1 MKKPILLFPNRK
13 SLAVPAALIFIVSAA
28 FNVQA
33 AEPANGIR
41 QIIMG
46 EHHAC
51 AVTFG
56 GELLCWGDNRFGQIG
71 DGTVG
76 DKSRYPT
83 QAVKRY
89 PTQVIASGATSV
101 SAGYAH
107 TCAVISG
114 GLQCWGWNQSG
125 QVTGTPGDNVL
136 KPVQVIDSG
145 VTAVAAGGMHTCAV
159 VRGSALCWGAGIR
172 MIGNANNSSDVPFK
186 PTQVIASGVT
196 AISAQAQ
203 STCAIVNAGLQ
214 CWGDNQLGQVGNG
227 HAGGNVLEPTEIIA
241 SGVTAIAVGS
251 GSGCAVVRGA
261 LQCWGR
267 KHDIAWSTS
276 LADSCSEK
284 QSKLN
289 KKLEP
294 SEFSAA
300 VEECNKRINAGIAVP
315 RPTQVIPE
323 GVTSVAVS
331 GIASVCAVVHGALQC
346 WGFNSMG
353 SLGLGAYTN
362 ITPNQTQVIAGG
374 VTSVSMGAGATCVLV
389 NGALRCR
396 GYNGY
401 GAISSTIAL
410 DKIADSRPFGDSKGD
425 VLTISHAAAD
435 AVAVIEKMPEMLAPH
450 LQGQLIV
457 HNNAVYFVRR
467 ARGTYLGQ
475 TAGERMIFNLD
486 VTPLY
491 PTTSVVGGSANRDT
505 AIPADAECG
514 GSALPSQLVTS
525 AIGLRKDHGFIDL
538 RSALKNVFPV
548 LPPLAEGDENF
559 HLSFSA
565 GDMRKIE
572 SCAQAFNDAWERSP
586 VKAIWLGGVE
596 IPRTLGKPWSIPGEG
611 EHATDMTLTVEAK
624 PGQKADFFV
633 EAQSVS
639 VMRCGE
645 IVLGRWKRGLSAPW
659 KLHAVTD
666 GTLGYFSVD
675 EDIVRAV
682 DVPIFS
688 GYSQDEL
695 RRAINSERGQEGL
708 ASIEEVRSCVPTI
721 EGYKYRIRNQ
731 SNILQEVFNPG
742 FEAIPDRGCEQESP
756 TLALRVAD
764 KLGYLRG
771 KKIHTAICKAWP
783 GNPARHIVALVRPQE
798 GATDDAANYD
808 LDVLIVKTKSG
819 ELLQH
824 HMQKGAIASDAMHF
838 DGIWLDTA
846 NYELAH
852 GVRAFGVRT
861 RHSHIGG
868 TSSSDETLSLYV
880 PRGNEL
886 KPVLLDLSMSL
897 SVSDRGGE
905 CNEARETVRTLAIGS
920 ASSHG
925 YLHLVVAEKNTN
937 QEIRTLK
944 DSCEENVSQSSH
956 RYVLQFD
963 GTKYVAPKE
972 LQ

>member
-1 MKKPILLFPNRK
+1 MLFLNRI
-13 SLAVPAALIFIVSAA
+13 SFAVPVALIFITAVLQA
-28 FNVQA
+28 QA

-41 QIIMG
+41 QVAMG
-46 EHHAC
+46 ERHTC

-56 GELLCWGDNRFGQIG
+56 GELLCWGDNSFGQIG

-159 VRGSALCWGAGIR
+159 VRGSALCWGAGVR

-214 CWGDNQLGQVGNG
+214 CWGDNQLGRVGNG

-241 SGVTAIAVGS
+241 NGVTAIAVGS

-276 LADSCSEK
+276 LADSCAEK

-323 GVTSVAVS
+323 GVTAVAVS
-331 GIASVCAVVHGALQC
+331 GIASVCAVVRGALQC

-410 DKIADSRPFGDSKGD
+410 DKIADSRPFSDNKGD

-435 AVAVIEKMPEMLAPH
+435 AVAVIEKMPEMVAPH
-450 LQGQLIV
+450 LQSKLIV

-467 ARGTYLGQ
+467 ARATYLGQ
-475 TAGERMIFNLD
+475 TAGESMIFNLD

-514 GSALPSQLVTS
+514 GSALPSQLATS
-525 AIGLRKDHGFIDL
+525 LIGLRKDNGFVDL

-572 SCAQAFNDAWERSP
+572 SCAQAINDAWEHSP
-586 VKAIWLGGVE
+586 VKAIKLGGIE

-611 EHATDMTLTVEAK
+611 EHAADLALTVEAK

-639 VMRCGE
+639 VMKCGK
-645 IVLGRWKRGLSAPW
+645 VALSRWKRGVSSPW
-659 KLHAVTD
+659 KLYGVTEGAV
-666 GTLGYFSVD
+666 GYFELD
-675 EDIVRAV
+675 EDIIRAV
-682 DVPIFS
+682 DLPKFS
-688 GYSQDEL
+688 TYTQDEL
-695 RRAINSERGQEGL
+695 RCAINLEQGRQGL
-708 ASIEEVRSCVPTI
+708 TSIEAAQACVPTI
-721 EGYKYRIRNQ
+721 EGYKYTIRNQ
-731 SNILQEVFNPG
+731 SSIVQEVYNPG
-742 FEAIPDRGCEQESP
+742 FSAIPIRSCQEASP

-771 KKIHTAICKAWP
+771 KRIHTAICKAWP
-783 GNPARHIVALVRPQE
+783 GNPAKHIVALARPQD
-798 GATDDAANYD
+798 GATDDLANYD
-808 LDVLIVKTKSG
+808 LDVVVVNTQSG
-819 ELLQH
+819 EILQH
-824 HMQKGAIASDAMHF
+824 VLRKGAITSDAMRF
-838 DGIWLDTA
+838 DGIGLDTA
-846 NYELAH
+846 NYALAR

-861 RHSHIGG
+861 SHSHIGG
-868 TSSSDETLSLYV
+868 TSSSDGTLSLYV
-880 PRGNEL
+880 PDGNEL
-886 KPVLLDLSMSL
+886 KPVLLDLPMDS

-905 CNEARETVRTLAIGS
+905 CNEARETARTLVMDS

-925 YLHLVVAEKNTN
+925 YAHLVVIEKRSN
-937 QEIRTLK
+937 QEIKTLK
-944 DSCEENVSQSSH
+944 EGGCVETVSRSSH

>member
-1 MKKPILLFPNRK
+1 MLFLNR
-13 SLAVPAALIFIVSAA
+13 SSFAVPVALIFITAVLQ
-28 FNVQA
+28 VQA

-41 QIIMG
+41 QVAMG
-46 EHHAC
+46 ERHTC
-51 AVTFG
+51 AVTFR
-56 GELLCWGDNRFGQIG
+56 GELLCWGDNSSGQIG

-76 DKSRYPT
+76 DKSMYPT

-125 QVTGTPGDNVL
+125 QLTGTLGDNVL
-136 KPVQVIDSG
+136 KPILVIDSG

-159 VRGSALCWGAGIR
+159 VRGAALCWGAGVR
-172 MIGNANNSSDVPFK
+172 MIGNANSSSDVPFK

-203 STCAIVNAGLQ
+203 STCAIVNGALQ
-214 CWGDNQLGQVGNG
+214 CWGGNRLGQVGNG
-227 HAGGNVLEPTEIIA
+227 HAGGDVLEPTEIIA
-241 SGVTAIAVGS
+241 SGVTAIAVGGDS
-251 GSGCAVVRGA
+251 SCAVVRGA
-261 LQCWGR
+261 LHCWG
-267 KHDIAWSTS
+267 KKYDIAWSPS
-276 LADSCSEK
+276 RAIPCSAK
-284 QSKLN
+284 KAKPD

-294 SEFSAA
+294 LESAA
-300 VEECNKRINAGIAVP
+300 GVVDCERLNAGTVVP
-315 RPTQVIPE
+315 RPTQVIPA
-323 GVTSVAVS
+323 GVTAAAVS
-331 GIASVCAVVHGALQC
+331 GASGCAVVHGALQC
-346 WGFNSMG
+346 WGYNSMG
-353 SLGLGAYTN
+353 SLGVSESSS
-362 ITPNQTQVIAGG
+362 ITPNPTQAIAGG

-410 DKIADSRPFGDSKGD
+410 DKIADSRPFSDSKGD

-435 AVAVIEKMPEMLAPH
+435 AVAVIEKMPEMVAPY
-450 LQGQLIV
+450 LQSKLIV

-475 TAGERMIFNLD
+475 TAGESMIFDLD

-491 PTTSVVGGSANRDT
+491 PTTSVVGNSANRD
-505 AIPADAECG
+505 AVIPADAECG
-514 GSALPSQLVTS
+514 GRALPSQLATS
-525 AIGLRKDHGFIDL
+525 LIGLRKDNGFVDL

-572 SCAQAFNDAWERSP
+572 SCAQAFNDAWEHSP
-586 VKAIWLGGVE
+586 VKAIRLGGIE

-611 EHATDMTLTVEAK
+611 EHATDLSLTVEAK

-639 VMRCGE
+639 VMKCGK
-645 IVLGRWKRGLSAPW
+645 VALSRWKRGISSPW
-659 KLHAVTD
+659 KLHGVTEGAV
-666 GTLGYFSVD
+666 GYFELD
-675 EDIVRAV
+675 EDIIRAV
-682 DVPIFS
+682 DLPKFS
-688 GYSQDEL
+688 TYTQDEL
-695 RRAINSERGQEGL
+695 RRAINLEQGRQGL
-708 ASIEEVRSCVPTI
+708 ASIEAAQACVPTI
-721 EGYKYRIRNQ
+721 EGYKYTIRNQ
-731 SNILQEVFNPG
+731 SSIVQEVYNPG
-742 FEAIPDRGCEQESP
+742 FSAIPIRSCQEASP

-771 KKIHTAICKAWP
+771 KRIHTAICKAWP
-783 GNPARHIVALVRPQE
+783 GNPAKHIVALARPQD

-808 LDVLIVKTKSG
+808 LDVVVVHTQSG
-819 ELLQH
+819 EILQH
-824 HMQKGAIASDAMHF
+824 VLRKGAITSDAMRF
-838 DGIWLDTA
+838 DGIGLDTA
-846 NYELAH
+846 NYALAR

-861 RHSHIGG
+861 SHSHIGG

-880 PRGNEL
+880 PDGNEL
-886 KPVLLDLSMSL
+886 KPVLLDLPMYS

-905 CNEARETVRTLAIGS
+905 CNEARETARTLAMDS

-925 YLHLVVAEKNTN
+925 YAHLVVIEKSSN
-937 QEIRTLK
+937 QEIKTLK
-944 DSCEENVSQSSH
+944 EGGCVETVSRSSH

>member
-1 MKKPILLFPNRK
+1 MLFLNR
-13 SLAVPAALIFIVSAA
+13 SLFAVPVAVIFIAA
-28 FNVQA
+28 VLPVQA
-33 AEPANGIR
+33 AQPANGIR
-41 QIIMG
+41 QIAMG
-46 EHHAC
+46 EYHAC

-76 DKSRYPT
+76 DKSRYPA
-83 QAVKRY
+83 QATKRY

-101 SAGYAH
+101 SVGYAH

-136 KPVQVIDSG
+136 KPRLVIDSG

-159 VRGSALCWGAGIR
+159 VRGAALCWGADGR
-172 MIGNANNSSDVPFK
+172 TMGHAKKIGDVAFK
-186 PTQVIASGVT
+186 PTQVIANGVT

-203 STCAIVNAGLQ
+203 TTCAIVNAGLQ
-214 CWGDNQLGQVGNG
+214 CWGDNRLGQVGNG

-241 SGVTAIAVGS
+241 SGVTAVAIGS

-267 KHDIAWSTS
+267 KHDIAWNTNP
-276 LADSCSEK
+276 ADSCAEK

-294 SEFSAA
+294 SEFAAA
-300 VEECNKRINAGIAVP
+300 VEDCNKRINTGIAVP

-323 GVTSVAVS
+323 GVTAVTVAGV
-331 GIASVCAVVHGALQC
+331 ASVCAVVHGALHC
-346 WGFNSMG
+346 WGSNSMG
-353 SLGLGAYTN
+353 SLGLGADSN
-362 ITPNQTQVIAGG
+362 ITPNPTRVIAGG
-374 VTSVSMGAGATCVLV
+374 VTTVSMGGGATCVLV

-401 GAISSTIAL
+401 GAISSTIDL
-410 DKIADSRPFGDSKGD
+410 DKIADSRPFSDSNGD

-435 AVAVIEKMPEMLAPH
+435 AVAVVEKMPEMLAPH
-450 LQGQLIV
+450 LQGQLIA

-467 ARGTYLGQ
+467 ARATYLGQ

-486 VTPLY
+486 VNPLY
-491 PTTSVVGGSANRDT
+491 PTTSVVGNSGNRN
-505 AIPADAECG
+505 AVIPADAECG
-514 GSALPSQLVTS
+514 GGALPSQLATS
-525 AIGLRKDHGFIDL
+525 SIGLRKDHGFVDL
-538 RSALKNVFPV
+538 SSALKNVFPV
-548 LPPLAEGDENF
+548 LPPLVDGDENF

-572 SCAQAFNDAWERSP
+572 SCAQAFNDAWEHSP
-586 VKAIWLGGVE
+586 VKAIRLGGVE
-596 IPRTLGKPWSIPGEG
+596 IPRTLGKPWSVPGEG
-611 EHATDMTLTVEAK
+611 EHATDMILTVEAK

-639 VMRCGE
+639 MMRCGK
-645 IVLGRWKRGLSAPW
+645 VALSRWKRGVSSPW
-659 KLHAVTD
+659 KLHGVTE
-666 GTLGYFSVD
+666 GALGYFYLD

-682 DVPIFS
+682 DLPVFS
-688 GYSQDEL
+688 TYTQDEL
-695 RRAINSERGQEGL
+695 RRAINLEQGRAGL
-708 ASIEEVRSCVPTI
+708 ASIKAAQACAPVI
-721 EGYKYRIRNQ
+721 EGYKYTIRNQ
-731 SNILQEVFNPG
+731 SSIVQEVYNPG
-742 FEAIPDRGCEQESP
+742 FSPIPIQSCQEAWP

-771 KKIHTAICKAWP
+771 KRMHTASCKAWP
-783 GNPARHIVALVRPQE
+783 GDPARHIVALVRPQD

-808 LDVLIVKTKSG
+808 LDLAMVHTQSG
-819 ELLQH
+819 EILQH
-824 HMQKGAIASDAMHF
+824 VLRKGAITSDAMRF
-838 DGIWLDTA
+838 DGIGLDTA
-846 NYELAH
+846 NYALAP

-861 RHSHIGG
+861 RHSHMGG
-868 TSSSDETLSLYV
+868 TSSSHETLSLYV
-880 PRGNEL
+880 PDGNEL
-886 KPVLLDLSMSL
+886 KPVLLDLPMDS
-897 SVSDRGGE
+897 SVSNRGGE
-905 CNEARETVRTLAIGS
+905 CNEARETTRTLAMDG

-925 YLHLVVAEKNTN
+925 YAHLVVIEKSSN
-937 QEIRTLK
+937 QEIKTLNEGGCIETA
-944 DSCEENVSQSSH
+944 SRSSH

-972 LQ
+972 LRE